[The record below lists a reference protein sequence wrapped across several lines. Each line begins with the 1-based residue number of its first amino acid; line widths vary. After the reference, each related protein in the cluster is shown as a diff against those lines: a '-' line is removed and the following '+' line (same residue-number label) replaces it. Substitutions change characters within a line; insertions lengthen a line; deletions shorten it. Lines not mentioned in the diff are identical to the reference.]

1 MTDAWDTFKVE
12 PGRRRETFEGSSQL
26 LPELSIVGWLRFFRA
41 FNNALEPDVHIGEYE
56 IHYIV
61 NGELHWIVEDE
72 TYHMHSGMMMVVKP
86 GELHGSNTGTLEPCE
101 QYWLRIAFPEDEA
114 LPGMTLKQ
122 TQNIHKTFAGIE
134 QRAFP
139 ASESMQRSFV
149 KLIEAHRNPI
159 QYSRLMSRSALHVL
173 LASIARQCE
182 SRTAENAA
190 QAPRISPYIQ
200 RAIRQIHEELSCAH
214 TIAKMATRANMSETA
229 FRNRFKKEVGCSPL
243 DYITRR
249 RIEEA
254 KRLLTKNE
262 MSITDI
268 AYALGFSSSQY
279 FATVFKRV
287 TGLSPKQHLKNA
299 QAANLESNSQGLE

>member
-1 MTDAWDTFKVE
+1 MADAWDTFQTE
-12 PGRRRETFEGSSQL
+12 PGRRHETFEGSSQL
-26 LPELSIVGWLRFFRA
+26 LPELSIVGWLRFFKA

-72 TYHMHSGMMMVVKP
+72 TYQMHSGMMMVVKP
-86 GELHGSNTGTLEPCE
+86 GELHGSNTGALEPCE
-101 QYWLRIAFPEDEA
+101 QYWLRIAFPKDEA

-122 TQNIHKTFAGIE
+122 TQDIHKTFAAIE

-149 KLIEAHRNPI
+149 KLIEEHRNPMS
-159 QYSRLMSRSALHVL
+159 YSRLISRSALHVL

-182 SRTAENAA
+182 SRSAQNVT

-200 RAIRQIHEELSCAH
+200 RAIRDIHEDLSQAH
-214 TIAKMATRANMSETA
+214 TIAHMAKRANMSETA

-254 KRLLTKNE
+254 KKMLTKNV

-279 FATVFKRV
+279 FATVFKRI
-287 TGLSPKQHLKNA
+287 TGLSPKQHLEST
-299 QAANLESNSQGLE
+299 QAPESDLDS